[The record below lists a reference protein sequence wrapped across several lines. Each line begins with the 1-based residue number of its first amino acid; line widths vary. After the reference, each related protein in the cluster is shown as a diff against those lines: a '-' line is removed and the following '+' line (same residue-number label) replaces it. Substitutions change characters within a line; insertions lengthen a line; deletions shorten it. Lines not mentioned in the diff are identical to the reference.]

1 MRFFIFLAALGLVS
15 AAGAQPKGWQ
25 TIKDKTGSCQM
36 AVPPDWHTNPQ
47 IPNMATS
54 PDISDVMITAQAGR
68 EVRPIPEGAYQVL
81 GVDKMIENTPK
92 RVFWAGKAV
101 SYPPSSRPVIAY
113 HVTTPGK
120 GGTCVGQITVKV
132 GTAETLVKQIADTVG
147 PTK

>member
-1 MRFFIFLAALGLVS
+1 VRFFIFLAAFGLVS
-15 AAGAQPKGWQ
+15 TAGAQPKGWQ
-25 TIKDKTGSCQM
+25 LVKDKTGACQI
-36 AVPPDWHTNPQ
+36 AVPPDWHTNPLV
-47 IPNMATS
+47 PNMATS
-54 PDISDVMITAQAGR
+54 PDISDVMITAQPGK
-68 EVRPIPEGAYQVL
+68 EVRPIPEGAQPVL

-101 SYPPSSRPVIAY
+101 SFPPSSPPVIAF

-132 GTAETLVKQIADTVG
+132 GTPETLVKQIADTVG